1 MEPAAGRG
9 YAVRPVRTRTTI
21 EKGPRVTPALVAL
34 AVFGAAIFG
43 IAARGALH
51 WYDRPIPGI
60 LVDPGGTISSLGL
73 PSWEGKRLGLK
84 FPSRISPADEEV
96 PNGGSRARVVAW
108 DRGVIAASSRGYIDA
123 VVESAGQRSEV
134 RLPIAPLEPLAW
146 WIYAGSSLI
155 GGALYT
161 GAGLIALWASPRGS
175 LSRAFTKFAFTA
187 GLFLMSMFDV
197 HTAHV
202 LSPVFFLTF
211 GYVPAS
217 VVLLMLNLPEPV
229 PVLQKHPAIGTALEA
244 AGISLGLGMVLV
256 YFTSGDTQSLQTLAS
271 LLLGLAFVT
280 FVSGFVYRYARSRD
294 ERRATLRALLLSMV
308 PPYAVSSITLFLGA
322 LNLRSGVPDVIV
334 YPALLFAP
342 LASLYAFVRHDLWGS
357 RALLSRVGTNLFL
370 GALACAMA
378 IATGTALASWM
389 GASFRDALAGAAG
402 GGVTAAVL
410 VVVALRVSDFTL
422 FRSRAQYKP
431 TIDRLSEELTTLT
444 SPEQVAL
451 AIERTVRR
459 WLPCEYIRLT
469 LAPPIGRPG
478 SVPPE
483 PPDEDQDVAP
493 LSNAAVRERPEP
505 DRESDAEYRMEVAF
519 GGKPFGWLDAGAKRG
534 GALFTSDDR
543 DLLRAIA
550 NHGGLAL
557 AHAYAYQELEAR
569 RRQQAEAWRG
579 EREAL
584 VETVAAEIAHEVR
597 YPINYFRSLFERG
610 AKSVALSADDIDV
623 GREEVDRLERLV
635 SGLKRM
641 ASHRLERT
649 PTPVSELC
657 TRVETLLGDSLNRRR
672 IEVRLGPN
680 ATLRCD
686 PDKMTQ
692 VLVNLLSNALEACG
706 PNGRLGIEWQPRADG
721 GELTVWDD
729 GPGFVGDPSR
739 LFAPWYTTKPRG
751 TGLGLAIT
759 HRLVRA
765 HGWSIAAQ
773 RRDARTVF
781 AVIVRA
787 EDVVR
792 DGPKG
797 DGGRQDTE
805 SEKRVA

>member
-1 MEPAAGRG
+1 VVGLRGKLVDWRLYAG
-9 YAVRPVRTRTTI
+9 A
-21 EKGPRVTPALVAL
+21 ALV
-34 AVFGAAIFG
+34 
-43 IAARGALH
+43 
-51 WYDRPIPGI
+51 
-60 LVDPGGTISSLGL
+60 
-73 PSWEGKRLGLK
+73 
-84 FPSRISPADEEV
+84 
-96 PNGGSRARVVAW
+96 
-108 DRGVIAASSRGYIDA
+108 
-123 VVESAGQRSEV
+123 
-134 RLPIAPLEPLAW
+134 
-146 WIYAGSSLI
+146 
-155 GGALYT
+155 
-161 GAGLIALWASPRGS
+161 ALWASPRGS
-175 LSRAFTKFAFTA
+175 LSRAFTKFALTG

-197 HTAHV
+197 HSERT
-202 LSPVFFLTF
+202 LTPLFFVTF
-211 GYVPAS
+211 GYLPAS

-229 PVLQKHPAIGTALEA
+229 PALAKRPALGWALEI

-256 YFTSGDTQSLQTLAS
+256 YFTSGDTRPLQTLAS

-308 PPYAVSSITLFLGA
+308 PPYAASAVTLVLGS
-322 LNLRSGVPDVIV
+322 LNLRSALPDAIL

-342 LASLYAFVRHDLWGS
+342 LATLHAFVRHDLWGS
-357 RALLSRVGTNLFL
+357 RALLSRLGTNLFL
-370 GALACAMA
+370 GALACAVA
-378 IATGTALASWM
+378 IAAGTALASWM

-402 GGVTAAVL
+402 GGVAAAAL
-410 VVVALRVSDFTL
+410 VVLALRVSDFTL

-444 SPEQVAL
+444 SPDQVAL

-469 LAPPIGRPG
+469 LAPPASRPA
-478 SVPPE
+478 SVPPG
-483 PPDEDQDVAP
+483 PPEEEDEDAP
-493 LSNAAVRERPEP
+493 GSGRGSRTPGSEP
-505 DRESDAEYRMEVAF
+505 DRASDAEYRMEVAF

-543 DLLRAIA
+543 DLLRTIA

-610 AKSVALSADDIDV
+610 AKSAALSAEDIDV
-623 GREEVDRLERLV
+623 GLEEVDRLERLV

-649 PTPVSELC
+649 PTAVSELC
-657 TRVETLLGDSLNRRR
+657 ARVETLLGDSLNRRR
-672 IEVRLGPN
+672 IEVGLGPN

-706 PNGRLGIEWQPRADG
+706 PSGRLGIEWEPRAEG

-773 RRDARTVF
+773 RRDGRTVF
-781 AVIVRA
+781 AVIVRG
-787 EDVVR
+787 EDIVR
-792 DGPKG
+792 DGPRG
-797 DGGRQDTE
+797 DGTRRDTE

>member
-1 MEPAAGRG
+1 
-9 YAVRPVRTRTTI
+9 V
-21 EKGPRVTPALVAL
+21 
-34 AVFGAAIFG
+34 
-43 IAARGALH
+43 AARDALR
-51 WYDRPIPGI
+51 WYGRPIPEI
-60 LVDPGGTISSLGL
+60 LVDPGGTVSSLGL
-73 PSWEGKRLGLK
+73 SSWAGKRLGLK
-84 FPSRISPADEEV
+84 FPSRIAPAGAE
-96 PNGGSRARVVAW
+96 PPAGGSRERVMAW
-108 DRGVIAASSRGYIDA
+108 DQAVSAARSKPSIDA
-123 VVESAGQRSEV
+123 IVETGERHSEV
-134 RLPIAPLEPLAW
+134 RLPITPLGPFGW

-155 GGALYT
+155 GGLLYSGAALV
-161 GAGLIALWASPRGS
+161 ALWASPRGS
-175 LSRAFTKFAFTA
+175 LSRAFAKFALPA
-187 GLFLMSMFDV
+187 GLFLMSMFNV
-197 HTAHV
+197 HTERT
-202 LSPVFFLTF
+202 LTPLFFVIF
-211 GYVPAS
+211 GYLPAS
-217 VVLLMLNLPEPV
+217 IVLLMLNLPEPV
-229 PVLQKHPAIGTALEA
+229 LALRKRPALGRSLEI
-244 AGISLGLGMVLV
+244 AGLTLGLGMVVV
-256 YFTSGDTQSLQTLAS
+256 YFTSGDTRPLHTLAT

-308 PPYAVSSITLFLGA
+308 PPYAVAAISLLLGS
-322 LNLRSGVPDVIV
+322 LNLLSTLPDVIV
-334 YPALLFAP
+334 YPTLLFAP
-342 LASLYAFVRHDLWGS
+342 LASLHAFVRHDLWGS
-357 RALLSRVGTNLFL
+357 RALLSRFGTNLFL
-370 GALACAMA
+370 GALACATA
-378 IATGTALASWM
+378 IAVGTALASWM
-389 GASFRDALAGAAG
+389 GASFRDALAGAVG

-410 VVVALRVSDFTL
+410 VVLALRVSDFTL

-444 SPEQVAL
+444 SPEQVAA

-469 LAPPIGRPG
+469 LAPSANRPG
-478 SVPPE
+478 SETHASAHENE
-483 PPDEDQDVAP
+483 PPSGGVDARSP
-493 LSNAAVRERPEP
+493 SEP
-505 DRESDAEYRMEVAF
+505 DRASDAEYRMEVAF
-519 GGKPFGWLDAGAKRG
+519 GGRPFGWLDAGAKRG

-543 DLLRAIA
+543 DLLRTIA

-610 AKSVALSADDIDV
+610 AKSATLSADDIDV

-649 PTPVSELC
+649 PTRVAELC
-657 TRVETLLGDSLNRRR
+657 SRVETLLGDSLDRRR
-672 IEVRLGPN
+672 IEVRLGLN
-680 ATLRCD
+680 ANLRCD

-706 PNGRLGIEWQPRADG
+706 PNGRLGIEWQPRVDG
-721 GELTVWDD
+721 GELAVWDD

-765 HGWSIAAQ
+765 HGWSITAQ

-792 DGPKG
+792 DEPKG
-797 DGGRQDTE
+797 DGERQGAQ
-805 SEKRVA
+805 SEMRVA